1 MQFFTFNNIYSSF
14 NMFCVHVHMNVLSSI
29 LSNIFS
35 VTWLPSTFCMVW
47 KSDKPGDVNFWGEY
61 QVHQKFVLSQC
72 LLEVN
77 NLWLL
82 LTLTKNEGDIQPE
95 FQVILNFCCT
105 AKCAAFIFVSAAVSH
120 CLSHHTVLFFE
131 SRVTSNFLQESWL
144 SIFKTWYRCFAKCA
158 AFIFASAAV
167 SHCPII
173 QFCFLKVEWRLTFNK
188 SLDWQF

>member
-1 MQFFTFNNIYSSF
+1 MVRVNPFVNVYTNVTKVCDLISCFKSKNLHIMQFFTFNNISSPF
-14 NMFCVHVHMNVLSSI
+14 NMFWLQVHINVLSSI
-29 LSNIFS
+29 LPNIFS
-35 VTWLPSTFCMVW
+35 VTYLPSTFCIVC

-105 AKCAAFIFVSAAVSH
+105 AKCAAFIF
-120 CLSHHTVLFFE
+120 
-131 SRVTSNFLQESWL
+131 
-144 SIFKTWYRCFAKCA
+144 
-158 AFIFASAAV
+158 ASAAV

-173 QFCFLKVEWRLTFNK
+173 QFCFLRVELRLTFNK